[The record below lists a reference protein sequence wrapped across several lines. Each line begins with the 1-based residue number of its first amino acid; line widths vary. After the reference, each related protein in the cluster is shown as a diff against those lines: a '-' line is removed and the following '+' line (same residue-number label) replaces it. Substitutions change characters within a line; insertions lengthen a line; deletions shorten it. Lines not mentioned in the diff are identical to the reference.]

1 MTLDT
6 SNALTR
12 QWHLIAT
19 KLLIALMVVVTVL
32 PVLANQDQVSRKLET
47 WRPQLTELE
56 NALKQPDLSDAG
68 LAKIKTQLEAI
79 RGQALE
85 LKNQVVPAL
94 KNLEQQYNQLGP
106 KPDNG
111 SESEEIAANRQALE
125 QRLESLRGLVK
136 QLDVFSVRT
145 SQIAKTTSELQRTR
159 FTKRV
164 LTANRS
170 ILNPGLWIDGA
181 VQFEALWQRM
191 ARTVNVWLESVSLI
205 LDWKTGAILTSA
217 ALVALF
223 FSVFLRRKL
232 VRWFGPNLDNSAPSH
247 LERQWRAVRGP
258 LVNCFSALVTF
269 YIIGHAINLAGF
281 LSLRVE
287 RLYIET
293 VYAVMAYVLI
303 RSLTRGILAP
313 DKPLWRL
320 PNLSDNTARTLKRY
334 IDLMGLI
341 FALDMV
347 FTYVSSALFM
357 PVQFTQVQSAVSS
370 IALVVVAT
378 LALITVSY
386 VSRDDQKVSLTPDV
400 PGQFLWAGKAKGI
413 LWLIILATGIS
424 LLTGHLALGLLL
436 SKQLVAT
443 SMLVII
449 IYMLHC
455 LMDEILTTGLA
466 PGWVLGNFLRKT
478 LKLSDASISRI
489 ALFGGTIF
497 DFILV
502 FIGLP
507 LIVSLWALT
516 WVDLNSWVSKIFFGF
531 QIGGV
536 TISLSVV
543 FIAASAFLGVLVLT
557 RLLTRWLD
565 TRVLSRT
572 QMNRGVRDSIK
583 TAMGYSGFIVAAL
596 FAVSFTGLDFS
607 NVAIVAGALSVGIG
621 FGLQSVVNNF
631 VSGLILLVERPIK
644 VGDWIVVS
652 GGEGY
657 VKNIK
662 VRSTEIETFD
672 RATVIVPNSSLISEP
687 VQNWT
692 HSDTIGRVKIPV
704 GVSYDSDPRQVE
716 EILVTCARE
725 NKDVLGT
732 PAPWVVFSDFGA
744 SSLDFELRAYLRDV
758 DRVIRVSSR
767 LRFEIFDALKAAGI
781 EIPFP
786 QRDIN
791 IRNINRLEDNLQ
803 SKKNV
808 E

>member
-1 MTLDT
+1 MTLDR
-6 SNALTR
+6 SSALTK
-12 QWHLIAT
+12 QWHPIIT
-19 KLLIALMVVVTVL
+19 WLLVVLLVAVTALSVV
-32 PVLANQDQVSRKLET
+32 ANEDQVSRKLET
-47 WRPQLTELE
+47 WRPQLTKLE
-56 NALKQPDLSDAG
+56 SALKQPDLSDAG

-79 RGQALE
+79 RKQALE
-85 LKNQVVPAL
+85 LKNQVAPAL
-94 KNLEQQYNQLGP
+94 KNLKQQYNQLGP
-106 KPDNG
+106 KP
-111 SESEEIAANRQALE
+111 ESGGESAEISVKRNALDE
-125 QRLESLRGLVK
+125 RLGSLRGLVK
-136 QLDVFSVRT
+136 QLDIFTVRI
-145 SQIAKTTSELQRTR
+145 SQIAETTAELQRTQ

-181 VQFEALWQRM
+181 VEFEALWQRV

-205 LDWKTGAILTSA
+205 LDWKTGIIFVAA
-217 ALVALF
+217 ALVSLF
-223 FSVFLRRKL
+223 FAVFLRRRL
-232 VRWFGPNLDNSAPSH
+232 VRWFGPKIDNPIPSQ
-247 LERQWRAVRGP
+247 LERQWRATRGP
-258 LVNCFSALVTF
+258 LVNCFSALLTF
-269 YIIGHAINLAGF
+269 VIIGYAINLAGF

-287 RLYIET
+287 RLYSEI
-293 VYAVMAYVLI
+293 VQAALAYVLI
-303 RSLTRGILAP
+303 RSLTSGILAP

-320 PNLSDNTARTLKRY
+320 PNLSDSAARTLKRY
-334 IDLMGLI
+334 IDLLGLL

-378 LALITVSY
+378 LALVNVSY
-386 VSRDDQKVSLTPDV
+386 ATQENQEITLVPG
-400 PGQFLWAGKAKGI
+400 PGQFLWAGKAKGL
-413 LWLIILATGIS
+413 LWLVILATGIS
-424 LLTGHLALGLLL
+424 LLTGHLALGLFL
-436 SKQLVAT
+436 SKQLIAT
-443 SMLVII
+443 SVLVVI
-449 IYMLHC
+449 IYMLHS
-455 LMDEILTTGLA
+455 LVDEILTTGLA

-478 LKLSDASISRI
+478 LNLSDASIGHI
-489 ALFGGTIF
+489 ALLGGTIF

-543 FIAASAFLGVLVLT
+543 FVAASAFLGVLVLT

-607 NVAIVAGALSVGIG
+607 KVAIVAGALSVGIG

-644 VGDWIVVS
+644 VGDWIVVT

-672 RATVIVPNSSLISEP
+672 RATVIIPNSSLISEP

-692 HSDTIGRVKIPV
+692 HSDTIGRVKVLV

-725 NKDVLGT
+725 NEDVLGN

-758 DRVIRVSSR
+758 ERVVRVSSS

-791 IRNINRLEDNLQ
+791 IRNISTLEDNLQ
-803 SKKNV
+803 SVDNA

>member
-12 QWHLIAT
+12 QWHLMAGM
-19 KLLIALMVVVTVL
+19 LLIVLMVVVTAL
-32 PVLANQDQVSRKLET
+32 PVLANQDQVARKLET
-47 WRPQLTELE
+47 WRPQLTKLE

-68 LAKIKTQLEAI
+68 LAKIKSQLEAI

-111 SESEEIAANRQALE
+111 AESAEIAAKRSALDE
-125 QRLESLRGLVK
+125 RLGNLRGLVK

-145 SQIAKTTSELQRTR
+145 SQIAHTTSELQRTR

-181 VQFEALWQRM
+181 VQFEALWQRVE
-191 ARTVNVWLESVSLI
+191 RTVNVWLDSFSLI
-205 LDWKTGAILTSA
+205 LDWKTGAILAAA

-223 FSVFLRRKL
+223 FSVFLRRWL
-232 VRWFGPNLDNSAPSH
+232 VQWLGPNLNNPIPSH

-287 RLYIET
+287 RLYIEI

-303 RSLTRGILAP
+303 RSLTSGILAP

-320 PNLSDNTARTLKRY
+320 PNLGDSTARTLKRY

-370 IALVVVAT
+370 IALVVMAT
-378 LALITVSY
+378 LALIKVSY
-386 VSRDDQKVSLTPDV
+386 ESRDGQESTATSG

-413 LWLIILATGIS
+413 LWLIILGTGIS
-424 LLTGHLALGLLL
+424 LLTGHLALGLFL
-436 SKQLVAT
+436 SKQLIAT
-443 SMLVII
+443 SVLVVI

-478 LKLSDASISRI
+478 LKLSDAGISRI
-489 ALFGGTIF
+489 ALLGGTIF

-516 WVDLNSWVSKIFFGF
+516 WVDLNSWVSNIFFGF

-543 FIAASAFLGVLVLT
+543 FLAASAFLGVLVLT
-557 RLLTRWLD
+557 RLLTSWLD

-607 NVAIVAGALSVGIG
+607 KVAIVAGALSVGIG

-692 HSDTIGRVKIPV
+692 HSDTIGRIKILV
-704 GVSYDSDPRQVE
+704 GVSYNSDPRQVE
-716 EILVTCARE
+716 EILVGCARKNE
-725 NKDVLGT
+725 DVLGS

-758 DRVIRVSSR
+758 DRVVRVSSS

-791 IRNINRLEDNLQ
+791 IRNMNTLEDNLQ
-803 SKKNV
+803 SKKNA

>member
-1 MTLDT
+1 MTPVI
-6 SNALTR
+6 SNTQLQ
-12 QWHLIAT
+12 QWHFFKA
-19 KLLIALMVVVTVL
+19 LLLGLMFVVVTVL
-32 PVLANQDQVSRKLET
+32 SASAKQDQVSRQLET
-47 WRPQLTELE
+47 WQPQLTKLE
-56 NALKQPDLSDAG
+56 SALKQPDLSDAG
-68 LAKIKTQLEAI
+68 LAEIKTELEDI
-79 RGQALE
+79 EKQALK

-106 KPDNG
+106 KPESG
-111 SESEEIAANRQALE
+111 GESEEITAKRNVLD

-145 SQIAKTTSELQRTR
+145 GQIAATTAELQRSR
-159 FTKRV
+159 FTTRI
-164 LTANRS
+164 LTPNRS

-191 ARTVNVWLESVSLI
+191 ARTVNVWLESVSII
-205 LDWKTGAILTSA
+205 LDWKTGAFLAAA
-217 ALVALF
+217 ALVSLF
-223 FSVFLRRKL
+223 FSVFLRRRL
-232 VRWFGPNLDNSAPSH
+232 VRWLGPNIDNPAPSH
-247 LERQWRAVRGP
+247 LERQWRAMRGP
-258 LVNCFSALVTF
+258 LVNCFSALLTF
-269 YIIGHAINLAGF
+269 YIIGYTIALTGF

-287 RLYIET
+287 RLYTEI

-303 RSLTRGILAP
+303 RSLTSGILAP

-320 PNLSDNTARTLKRY
+320 PTLNDSAARTLKRY
-334 IDLMGLI
+334 IDLMGLV
-341 FALDMV
+341 FALDLV
-347 FTYVSSALFM
+347 FTYISSALFM
-357 PVQFTQVQSAVSS
+357 PVQFTQTQSAVSG

-378 LALITVSY
+378 LTLMNVSY
-386 VSRDDQKVSLTPDV
+386 VSREGQEITLTPG
-400 PGQFLWAGKAKGI
+400 PGQFLWVGKAKGI
-413 LWLIILATGIS
+413 LWLIIIATGIS
-424 LLTGHLALGLLL
+424 LFTGYLALGLFL
-436 SKQLVAT
+436 SKQLIAT
-443 SMLVII
+443 SALIII

-466 PGWVLGNFLRKT
+466 PGWVVGNFLRKS
-478 LKLSDASISRI
+478 LNMSDASIGRI
-489 ALFGGTIF
+489 ALLGGTIF

-516 WVDLNSWVSKIFFGF
+516 WVDLNSWVSKLFFGF
-531 QIGGV
+531 QVGGV

-543 FIAASAFLGVLVLT
+543 FIAALAFLGVLVLT
-557 RLLTRWLD
+557 RLVTRWLD

-596 FAVSFTGLDFS
+596 IAISFTGLDFS

-672 RATVIVPNSSLISEP
+672 RATIIVPNSSLISEP

-692 HSDTIGRVKIPV
+692 HSDNIGRVKILV
-704 GVSYDSDPRQVE
+704 GVSYNSDPRQVE
-716 EILVTCARE
+716 EILVNCARNHE
-725 NKDVLGT
+725 DVLAS

-758 DRVIRVSSR
+758 ERVIRVSSS
-767 LRFEIFDALKAAGI
+767 LRFEIFAALKAAGI

-803 SKKNV
+803 SMDNAK
-808 E
+808 

>member
-1 MTLDT
+1 MTLDR

-12 QWHLIAT
+12 QWHLIAI
-19 KLLIALMVVVTVL
+19 LLFVALMVIVTAL
-32 PVLANQDQVSRKLET
+32 PVFANQDQVSRKLET
-47 WRPQLTELE
+47 WQPQLTKLE
-56 NALKQPDLSDAG
+56 SALKQPDLSDAG
-68 LAKIKTQLEAI
+68 LAKIKTQLEGI

-94 KNLEQQYNQLGP
+94 KNLEQQYIQLGP
-106 KPDNG
+106 MPDARG
-111 SESEEIAANRQALE
+111 ESEEIANKRTTLGK
-125 QRLESLRGLVK
+125 RLETLRGLVK

-145 SQIAKTTSELQRTR
+145 SQIAATTAELQRTR

-164 LTANRS
+164 LTSNRS

-191 ARTVNVWLESVSLI
+191 ARTVKVWLDSVSLI
-205 LDWKTGAILTSA
+205 LDWKTGAILAVA
-217 ALVALF
+217 ALVSLF
-223 FSVFLRRKL
+223 FAVFLRRRL
-232 VRWFGPNLDNSAPSH
+232 VRWLGPNLDNPIPSH

-258 LVNCFSALVTF
+258 LVNFISALLTF
-269 YIIGHAINLAGF
+269 IIIGYAINLAGF

-287 RLYIET
+287 RLYSEI
-293 VYAVMAYVLI
+293 VQAVLAYVLI
-303 RSLTRGILAP
+303 RSLTSGILAP

-320 PNLSDNTARTLKRY
+320 PNLSDSAARTLKRY
-334 IDLMGLI
+334 INLMGLMV
-341 FALDMV
+341 ALDMV

-357 PVQFTQVQSAVSS
+357 PVQFTQVQSAFSS

-378 LALITVSY
+378 LALTNVSY
-386 VSRDDQKVSLTPDV
+386 VRRDDEEVTAMPG

-413 LWLIILATGIS
+413 LWLVILATGIS

-436 SKQLVAT
+436 SKQLIAT
-443 SMLVII
+443 SVLVVI

-455 LMDEILTTGLA
+455 LMDEILTTGLTR
-466 PGWVLGNFLRKT
+466 GWVLGNFLRKT
-478 LKLSDASISRI
+478 LNLSDAGVSRI
-489 ALFGGTIF
+489 ALLGGTIF

-516 WVDLNSWVSKIFFGF
+516 WVDLNSWMSKIFFGF
-531 QIGGV
+531 QIGGI
-536 TISLSVV
+536 TISLSIV
-543 FIAASAFLGVLVLT
+543 FIAATAFLGVLVLT

-565 TRVLSRT
+565 IRVLSRT

-583 TAMGYSGFIVAAL
+583 TAMGYSGFIIAAL

-607 NVAIVAGALSVGIG
+607 KFAIIAGALSVGIG

-672 RATVIVPNSSLISEP
+672 RATIIVPNSSLISEP

-692 HSDTIGRVKIPV
+692 HSDTIGRVKILV

-716 EILVTCARE
+716 EILVNCARGNE
-725 NKDVLGT
+725 DVLGD
-732 PAPWVVFSDFGA
+732 PAPWVVFLDFGA

-758 DRVIRVSSR
+758 DRVMLVSSS

-786 QRDIN
+786 QRDVN
-791 IRNINRLEDNLQ
+791 IRNINRLVDNLQ
-803 SKKNV
+803 SKENV

>member
-1 MTLDT
+1 MTLDR
-6 SNALTR
+6 SNALRR
-12 QWHLIAT
+12 QWHSIAT
-19 KLLIALMVVVTVL
+19 LVLVALMVVVTAL
-32 PVLANQDQVSRKLET
+32 PIMANEDQVSRKLES
-47 WRPQLTELE
+47 WRPQLTKLE
-56 NALKQPDLSDAG
+56 SALKQPDLSDAG

-79 RGQALE
+79 RKQSLE

-94 KNLEQQYNQLGP
+94 KNLEQQYSQLGP
-106 KPDNG
+106 KPENG
-111 SESEEIAANRQALE
+111 GEGAEIAVKRNALDE
-125 QRLESLRGLVK
+125 RLVSLRGLVK

-145 SQIAKTTSELQRTR
+145 SQIAETTANLQRTR

-164 LTANRS
+164 LTSNRS
-170 ILNPGLWIDGA
+170 ILNPRLWIDGT
-181 VQFEALWQRM
+181 VQFEALWQRV
-191 ARTVNVWLESVSLI
+191 ARTINVWLESVSII
-205 LDWKTGAILTSA
+205 LDWKTGAILAAA
-217 ALVALF
+217 ALIALF
-223 FSVFLRRKL
+223 FSVFLRRRL
-232 VRWFGPNLDNSAPSH
+232 VRWLGPNLDNPIPSH
-247 LERQWRAVRGP
+247 LERQWRAMRGP
-258 LVNCFSALVTF
+258 LVNCFSALLTF
-269 YIIGHAINLAGF
+269 FIIGHAINLAGF

-287 RLYIET
+287 RLYIEI

-303 RSLTRGILAP
+303 RSLTSGILAP

-320 PNLSDNTARTLKRY
+320 PNLSDSAARTLKRY

-357 PVQFTQVQSAVSS
+357 PVQFTQAQSAVSS

-378 LALITVSY
+378 LALTNISH
-386 VSRDDQKVSLTPDV
+386 VSRDGQEVTLLPG
-400 PGQFLWAGKAKGI
+400 PGQFLWAGKAKGL
-413 LWLIILATGIS
+413 LWLVILATGIS

-436 SKQLVAT
+436 SKQLIAT
-443 SMLVII
+443 SVLVVI

-455 LMDEILTTGLA
+455 LMDEILTTGLV
-466 PGWVLGNFLRKT
+466 PGWVVGNFLRKT
-478 LKLSDASISRI
+478 LNLSDASIGRI
-489 ALFGGTIF
+489 ALIGGTVF

-543 FIAASAFLGVLVLT
+543 FIAASAFLSVLVLT

-596 FAVSFTGLDFS
+596 IAVSFTGLDFS
-607 NVAIVAGALSVGIG
+607 KVAIVAGALSVGIG

-692 HSDTIGRVKIPV
+692 HSDTIGRIKILV

-716 EILVTCARE
+716 EILVNCARQNE
-725 NKDVLGT
+725 DVLGA

-758 DRVIRVSSR
+758 DRVVRVSSS
-767 LRFEIFDALKAAGI
+767 LRFEMFDALKAAGI

-791 IRNINRLEDNLQ
+791 IRNITKLEDQLQ
-803 SKKNV
+803 SKDHV